1 MPVPAAGLAQFSRI
15 VAHNQF
21 TASARLAVAPVPLLG
36 ALADQNTMLLA
47 RVIPALAFGVGSVI
61 ADGAAIVNA
70 ITAIQNA
77 TNELTT
83 TVSNYN
89 GNILGSLPIILQSTS
104 LLSTIKKGTQTAEE
118 SAALADLEAVTV
130 GLATITLVG
139 NVNASLDAIVD
150 AKPKFDRNLLTP
162 VVLLNLEQQR
172 SASSDFSDAV
182 VSKLPPTFVSTGQQL
197 AAQISEAFSEAI
209 SVYSGGI
216 LDK

>member
-1 MPVPAAGLAQFSRI
+1 ML
-15 VAHNQF
+15 VARF
-21 TASARLAVAPVPLLG
+21 LPTLVL
-36 ALADQNTMLLA
+36 
-47 RVIPALAFGVGSVI
+47 GVGSVL
-61 ADGAAIVNA
+61 ADGTSIVNA

-89 GNILGSLPIILQSTS
+89 GNILGALPIIVQSTS

-118 SAALADLEAVTV
+118 SAALSDIEAVTV

-182 VSKLPPTFVSTGQQL
+182 VRKLPATFVSTGEQL
-197 AAQISEAFSEAI
+197 AAQIGEAFSEAI
-209 SVYSGGI
+209 SIYSGGI
-216 LDK
+216 LSQ

>member
-1 MPVPAAGLAQFSRI
+1 MLISRAVPALVFC
-15 VAHNQF
+15 
-21 TASARLAVAPVPLLG
+21 
-36 ALADQNTMLLA
+36 
-47 RVIPALAFGVGSVI
+47 VGSVL
-61 ADGAAIVNA
+61 ADGAAIANA
-70 ITAIQNA
+70 ISAIQNA

-89 GNILGSLPIILQSTS
+89 GNLLGSLPIIIQSTS
-104 LLSTIKKGTQTAEE
+104 LLKTIKKGTETAEE
-118 SAALADLEAVTV
+118 SAPLADLEALTV

-139 NVNASLDAIVD
+139 NVNASLDAIVA

-182 VSKLPPTFVSTGQQL
+182 VGKLPENFVSTGQQL

>member
-1 MPVPAAGLAQFSRI
+1 ML
-15 VAHNQF
+15 VARF
-21 TASARLAVAPVPLLG
+21 
-36 ALADQNTMLLA
+36 
-47 RVIPALAFGVGSVI
+47 IPALVFGVGSVL
-61 ADGAAIVNA
+61 ADGAAIASA
-70 ITAIQNA
+70 ISAIQNA
-77 TNELTT
+77 TDELTT

-89 GNILGSLPIILQSTS
+89 GNLLGSLPIIVQSTS
-104 LLSTIKKGTQTAEE
+104 LLSTIKKGTKTAEE
-118 SAALADLEAVTV
+118 SAALADLEALTV

-139 NVNASLDAIVD
+139 KVNASLDAIVD

-182 VSKLPPTFVSTGQQL
+182 VSKLPAAFVSTGQQL
-197 AAQISEAFSEAI
+197 AAQISAAFSEAI